1 MNDDTLITELLNA
14 YDTARLIELPS
25 NRITG
30 FSINDA
36 YRIGARLTS
45 LRRERGEQTAGR
57 KLGFTNAG
65 LWAQYNVDRPL
76 WAHIYEDGVYFANDG
91 LAEISLRGT
100 LQPRMEPEIVLAV
113 RGPIPPDAQS
123 DEEILRYVE
132 WMALGFE
139 LVDCHYADWRFT
151 FADGVA
157 DFGLHRGLVVG
168 EPCPVTARM
177 IPQLAEQLRS
187 FRLTLSSDGEQL
199 AEGSGANVLG
209 SPARALA
216 FLRDT
221 LAAQPDSE
229 PLAPGEVITTGTVTP
244 AFAVRPGLTWVSEVN
259 GIDLGR
265 LEVQIVG

>member
-1 MNDDTLITELLNA
+1 MPDETLLTELLNA
-14 YDTARLIELPS
+14 YDTASLITLPS
-25 NRITG
+25 SRLAG
-30 FSINDA
+30 FSIDDA
-36 YRIGARLTS
+36 YQIGKQLTE

-65 LWAQYNVDRPL
+65 LWAEYNVDRPL
-76 WAHIYEDGVYFANDG
+76 WAHMYEDGVYFAHDG
-91 LAEISLRGT
+91 VAEISLRGT
-100 LQPRMEPEIVLAV
+100 VQPRMEPEVVLAL
-113 RGPIPPDAQS
+113 RGPIPLETQS
-123 DEEILRYVE
+123 DEDILTYVE

-168 EPCPVTARM
+168 EPYPVTART

-187 FRLTLSSDGEQL
+187 FRLTLSSNGIHL
-199 AEGSGANVLG
+199 AEGVGANVLG

-216 FLRDT
+216 FLRNT

-229 PLAPGEVITTGTVTP
+229 PIAPGEIITTGTVTP
-244 AFAVRPGLTWVSEVN
+244 AFAVQPGLVWAAEAH
-259 GIDLGR
+259 GIPLAR
-265 LEVQIVG
+265 LEVRILA